1 MSERSSTGKTIC
13 FTRCI
18 DGDSLTIAIVS
29 TTVLGYE
36 ILLLRILAIRYWS
49 SFASV
54 IISLAM
60 LGFAASGTLLAVRAP
75 LAMKAE
81 NKSTAPT
88 ASPQTSWFPSW
99 ISLFS
104 LAVSIPAAYFL
115 SRAIPCSPLTVL
127 WDRWQFFLAAVN
139 YLALSLPFLCGG
151 YIIGNFFYRSDLA
164 AGRVYC
170 FNMLGSALG
179 AACSLLLMNWYPP
192 EVLLLLT
199 CFPVTLT
206 AWAAYPVIFKRLL
219 CTALMTG
226 CLILIST
233 ADPFPEM
240 SEYKSLS
247 RTLLLPDAR
256 IETIQ
261 HTPFGLVTVT
271 RSRYLRYAPGLSL
284 SFTGSLPQQ
293 KAIHTDGDR
302 MTVTCRMN
310 NKQHMNIKQ
319 HMNNKQHMKDFFGSM
334 LGALPFQFHH
344 RPRVLV
350 AGAGGGF
357 EVMNALANGARHV
370 DALENNPAIVEV
382 MNGPLD
388 VYSGHLYQRPDVT
401 LLRQE
406 SRSFTRNAP
415 RLYDLIVLN
424 PGGSPF
430 VSAAGTS
437 SHDPDYLLTKEAL
450 QDFLGI
456 LNPSG
461 VLVINSWLHLPPR
474 EEIKTLTTAVAALR
488 GMNGS
493 PAGNHV
499 FFARSLRVATLLI
512 FRTPITRGHIE
523 SARDFCNKFSFDLVY
538 YPGIDSSEVNR
549 FNRIQGAPYHA
560 MAAAVCEES
569 PPGQAGDS
577 RYRTMLNNHLYNIHP
592 PTDDRPYFSHAFR
605 WSSLPVL
612 LQATGPNVASQIG
625 WGYMFLLIA
634 LLQAVPLGALLLIIT
649 LWLIHRK
656 APVQTGASERH
667 TRFGYC
673 VFFSLIGAGF
683 MFLEVAW
690 IHQAA
695 RFTSHPIYA
704 FALII
709 TLVLTCSGL
718 GAYRQSRSPRKL
730 RSVLFIIAVL
740 VLAHVAVYRS
750 VLVSRS
756 VLLFYLDV
764 VVMMGASFF
773 MGMPFPAGLT
783 SLKASRH
790 VLTPWVWAVNGVASV
805 LGALLAGV
813 LALSHGLTAICLLGG
828 IFYLAAAVPPV
839 EQRSFR

>member
-60 LGFAASGTLLAVRAP
+60 LGFAASGVLLAVRAP
-75 LAMKAE
+75 LAVRAE
-81 NKSTAPT
+81 NKSTSPAV
-88 ASPQTSWFPSW
+88 SPQQSWFPSW
-99 ISLFS
+99 ISLLS

-151 YIIGNFFYRSDLA
+151 FIIGNFFYRSELA

-179 AACSLLLMNWYPP
+179 AGCSLLLMNWYPP
-192 EVLLLLT
+192 EVLLLLA

-206 AWAAYPVIFKRLL
+206 AWTAYPDVLKRML
-219 CTALMTG
+219 CTTLMIG

-247 RTLLLPDAR
+247 RILLLPDAR
-256 IETIQ
+256 IENIQ

-271 RSRYLRYAPGLSL
+271 KSRYLRYAPGLSL
-284 SFTGSLPQQ
+284 SYKGSIPQQ
-293 KAIHTDGDR
+293 KAIHTDGDS
-302 MTVTCRMN
+302 MTVACRMSEP
-310 NKQHMNIKQ
+310 KQ
-319 HMNNKQHMKDFFGSM
+319 MKDFFGAI

-350 AGAGGGF
+350 SGAGGGF
-357 EVMNALANGARHV
+357 EVLNALANGACHV
-370 DALENNPAIVEV
+370 DALENNPAIIKV
-382 MNGPLD
+382 MDGPLD
-388 VYSGHLYQRPDVT
+388 AYSGHLYQRPDVT
-401 LLRQE
+401 LLQQE

-415 RLYDLIVLN
+415 QLYDLIVLN

-461 VLVINSWLHLPPR
+461 ALVLNSWLHLPPR
-474 EEIKTLTTAVAALR
+474 EEIRTLTTAVAALQS
-488 GMNGS
+488 MNGS
-493 PAGNHV
+493 PVGNHV
-499 FFARSLRVATLLI
+499 IFARSLRVATLLV
-512 FRTPITRGHIE
+512 FRNPITRDHIE
-523 SARDFCNKFSFDLVY
+523 AVRDFSNEFSFDLIY

-549 FNRIQGAPYHA
+549 FNRIQGAPYQA
-560 MAAAVCEES
+560 MAATVCKANI
-569 PPGQAGDS
+569 PVQADDG
-577 RYRTMLNNHLYNIHP
+577 RYRTMLKEHLYNIHP
-592 PTDDRPYFSHAFR
+592 PADDRPYFSHSFK

-612 LQATGPNVASQIG
+612 LQATGPNVTAQIG

-634 LLQAVPLGALLLIIT
+634 LLQAIPLGILLMLIP
-649 LWLIHRK
+649 LWLIRK
-656 APVQTGASERH
+656 KTRRQTGASKKYP
-667 TRFGYC
+667 RFSYC
-673 VFFSLIGAGF
+673 IFFSLIGAGF
-683 MFLEVAW
+683 MFMEVAW
-690 IHQAA
+690 IHQTA
-695 RFTSHPIYA
+695 RFLSHPIYA

-709 TLVLTCSGL
+709 TLVLACSGL

-730 RSVLFIIAVL
+730 RSVLFLIAVL
-740 VLAHVAVYRS
+740 IVAHVSVYRS
-750 VLVSRS
+750 ALIYRS
-756 VLLFYLDV
+756 MLLFYLDL
-764 VVMMGASFF
+764 VVMMGAAFF
-773 MGMPFPAGLT
+773 MGMPFPAGLN
-783 SLKASRH
+783 SLKDSCPA
-790 VLTPWVWAVNGVASV
+790 LTPWVWAVNGVASV

-813 LALSHGLTAICLLGG
+813 LALSHGLTASCLLGG
-828 IFYLAAAVPPV
+828 MFYLAAALPPV
-839 EQRSFR
+839 EEKFK